1 MRRHAFLHRVARRW
15 TPQTGM
21 RDFTVRVLFRQFATG
36 GLVAIPSRAV
46 DEATGAVTNTA
57 PGVPLLTSWIP
68 PPDAPVPAH
77 RPVRRSGGI
86 RRTSCTAR
94 RLLMSYSAAGR

>member
-1 MRRHAFLHRVARRW
+1 
-15 TPQTGM
+15 M

-36 GLVAIPSRAV
+36 GRVAIPSRAV

-68 PPDAPVPAH
+68 PPDASVPRTVPYDGPAGSGAPLA
-77 RPVRRSGGI
+77 RPGG
-86 RRTSCTAR
+86 C
-94 RLLMSYSAAGR
+94 